1 MAISKRDRTIW
12 QSQKLFIYWIN
23 FPVNSVADESPMT
36 DETTTDTFRYFRHFQ
51 CLGNILR
58 GRKLTPY
65 SKTSHFSLKK
75 NCVSSYLW
83 GKSRLSLQPWV
94 SWCAR
99 DSPRVKWGESRV
111 HHAPKNGDWA
121 GIGKKGTI
129 RYSYLEYLGSSSGG
143 WPLLFF
149 LQRRKY
155 IAVTSSYFH
164 WK

>member
-12 QSQKLFIYWIN
+12 KSQKLFISQIN
-23 FPVNSVADESPMT
+23 FPVNSVADESPVT
-36 DETTTDTFRYFRHFQ
+36 DETTTDTFRYFSHFQ

-58 GRKLTPY
+58 EENFPLIQKLLIFLY
-65 SKTSHFSLKK
+65 K

-99 DSPRVKWGESRV
+99 DSPRVKRGESRV
-111 HHAPKNGDWA
+111 HHAPKTGDWA